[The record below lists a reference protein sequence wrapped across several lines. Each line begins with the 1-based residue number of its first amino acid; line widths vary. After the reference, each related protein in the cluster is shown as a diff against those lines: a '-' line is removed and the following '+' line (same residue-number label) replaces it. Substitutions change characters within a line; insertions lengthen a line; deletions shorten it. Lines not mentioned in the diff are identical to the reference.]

1 MTNFPTDRAAALQK
15 WGWRVSTEGIA
26 QSLHDELQR
35 ELPPGHLLYGRAVE
49 TVAYREDQDD
59 VLFRH
64 RDQKDRFTVIHLTWT
79 RKREINAEHPSV
91 CFDGTLAE
99 FLREQERFYGPE
111 Q

>member
-1 MTNFPTDRAAALQK
+1 MNSVPTDRAAVLEA
-15 WGWRVSTEGIA
+15 WGWRDPVAAVA
-26 QSLHDELQR
+26 QSLCTELQR

-99 FLREQERFYGPE
+99 FLREQ
-111 Q
+111 